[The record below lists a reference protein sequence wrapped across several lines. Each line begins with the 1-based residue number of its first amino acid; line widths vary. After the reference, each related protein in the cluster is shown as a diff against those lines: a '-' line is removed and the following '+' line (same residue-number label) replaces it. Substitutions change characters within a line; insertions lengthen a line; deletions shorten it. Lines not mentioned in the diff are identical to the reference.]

1 MTVSSKQEDEHMN
14 INCEQYQNKETG
26 KINYID
32 DMYQL
37 YLQAQTDTD
46 QFEDFDDFL
55 SAVTDQNGLFVRIQ

>member
-1 MTVSSKQEDEHMN
+1 MN

-26 KINYID
+26 HINYID

-37 YLQAQTDTD
+37 YQKAQEETD

-55 SAVTDQNGLFVRIQ
+55 SAVTDTNGLFVRIQ

>member
-1 MTVSSKQEDEHMN
+1 MN

-26 KINYID
+26 EINYID

-37 YLQAQTDTD
+37 YLQSQADTD

-55 SAVTDQNGLFVRIQ
+55 SAVTDTNGLFVRIQ

>member
-1 MTVSSKQEDEHMN
+1 MN
-14 INCEQYQNKETG
+14 INCEQYQSKETG

-37 YLQAQTDTD
+37 YLQAQADTD

-55 SAVTDQNGLFVRIQ
+55 SAVTDTNGLFVRIQ

>member
-1 MTVSSKQEDEHMN
+1 MN

-26 KINYID
+26 NINYID

-37 YLQAQTDTD
+37 YLQAQADTD

-55 SAVTDQNGLFVRIQ
+55 SAVTDANGLFVRIQ

>member
-1 MTVSSKQEDEHMN
+1 MN

-26 KINYID
+26 CISYID

-37 YLQAQTDTD
+37 YQKAQEETD

>member
-1 MTVSSKQEDEHMN
+1 MN
-14 INCEQYQNKETG
+14 INCEQYQHKETG

-37 YLQAQTDTD
+37 YQKAQADTD

-55 SAVTDQNGLFVRIQ
+55 SAVTDTHGLFVRIQQAIGQKEERQ